1 MFLFTICFVYFSF
14 PQNTQVLARVL
25 RKGEASLPYRMYGRF
40 FLDLRATGAMRHVSW
55 KLAATALLL
64 AATHG
69 QRYGQMSFFFF
80 SRSPFPLSLKS

>member
-1 MFLFTICFVYFSF
+1 MFLFYHLLCIFFVSAKHTSF
-14 PQNTQVLARVL
+14 ARVL